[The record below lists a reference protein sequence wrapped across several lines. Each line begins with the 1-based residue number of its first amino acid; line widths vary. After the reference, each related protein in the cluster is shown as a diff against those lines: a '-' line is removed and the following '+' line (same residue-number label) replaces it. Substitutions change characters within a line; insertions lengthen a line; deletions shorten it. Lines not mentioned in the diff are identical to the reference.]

1 MATVTQRGHGVDYA
15 EIEKADRATGW
26 IGYAAIML
34 VLAGGWNVFDGIL
47 AISRSK
53 VFVANASYVFSD
65 LRTWGWIILFLGIA
79 ELAAGLMIMSGSQVA
94 RWFGIVAAGVNA
106 IGQLMF
112 LHAYPFWSL
121 AMFAADMLIIYA
133 LAVYGG
139 RKLDLE

>member
-1 MATVTQRGHGVDYA
+1 MASVTAQRRGEADYA
-15 EIEKADRATGW
+15 KAQRATGW

-34 VLAGGWNVFDGIL
+34 VFAGGWNMFDGIL

-65 LRTWGWIILFLGIA
+65 LRTWGWIVLILGAAQL
-79 ELAAGLMIMSGSQVA
+79 LAGFAILNGNQFA
-94 RWFGIVAAGVNA
+94 RWFGVATAAVNS

-121 AMFAADMLIIYA
+121 AMFAVDMLIIYA
-133 LAVYGG
+133 LVVYGG
-139 RKLDLE
+139 REIDLE